1 MRLIGF
7 AGWSGA
13 GKTTLIVKLIPELN
27 RRGLSVSTI
36 KHAHHNFDLDQPG
49 KDSYEHRAAGAAE
62 VLVAS
67 ANRVALMRELRGAP
81 EPSLPELL
89 RLLKPVDLVLIEGFK
104 RDPVPKIEIFRLAN
118 GKPPMYPEDPHIVA
132 LISDLEQRAIERSR
146 HREEPQGVERR
157 PSFRTGY
164 GDEAIEGNV
173 GRPTALDR
181 HVGRRPPR
189 DDDST
194 RKHLPSVGPEGSL
207 PHASIDDIAAA
218 ADLVL
223 AHAKPVAAVLA
234 AF

>member
-1 MRLIGF
+1 MRVIGF

-49 KDSYEHRAAGAAE
+49 KDSYAHRAAGAEE

-81 EPSLPELL
+81 EPSLGELL
-89 RLLKPVDLVLIEGFK
+89 RLLKDVDLVLVEGFK
-104 RDPVPKIEIFRLAN
+104 RDPLPKIEVSRAAN
-118 GKPPMYPEDPHIVA
+118 GKPPLYSDDRNIVA
-132 LISDLEQRAIERSR
+132 LISDG
-146 HREEPQGVERR
+146 EP
-157 PSFRTGY
+157 S
-164 GDEAIEGNV
+164 
-173 GRPTALDR
+173 GR
-181 HVGRRPPR
+181 
-189 DDDST
+189 
-194 RKHLPSVGPEGSL
+194 L

-223 AHAKPVAAVLA
+223 AHAKPLAEVLA
-234 AF
+234 LFDRPS

>member
-1 MRLIGF
+1 MRTIGF

-49 KDSYEHRAAGAAE
+49 KDSYEHRAAGAEE

-89 RLLKPVDLVLIEGFK
+89 RLLKNVDLVLVEGFK
-104 RDPVPKIEIFRLAN
+104 RDPLPKIEIFRAAN
-118 GKPPMYPEDPHIVA
+118 GKPPLYPDDRNIVA
-132 LISDLEQRAIERSR
+132 LISDS
-146 HREEPQGVERR
+146 EP
-157 PSFRTGY
+157 S
-164 GDEAIEGNV
+164 
-173 GRPTALDR
+173 GR
-181 HVGRRPPR
+181 
-189 DDDST
+189 
-194 RKHLPSVGPEGSL
+194 L

-223 AHAKPVAAVLA
+223 AHAKPLTEILGASNAPIPHAEERRRKATRLEARSRARATCAVPRVIL
-234 AF
+234 